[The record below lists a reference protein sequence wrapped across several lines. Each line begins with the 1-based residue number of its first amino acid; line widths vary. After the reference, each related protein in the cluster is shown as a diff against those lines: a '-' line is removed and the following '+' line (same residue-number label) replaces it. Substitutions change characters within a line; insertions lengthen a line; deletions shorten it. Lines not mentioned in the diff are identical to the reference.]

1 MDALAH
7 LVPNRTALVVVDMQ
21 NGFCSAGGSTAK
33 LGLSIE
39 RTGRTVIPIRR
50 LIDAFH
56 AAGTPVMY
64 TKLALRPDYAD
75 AGLLKT
81 KFPPLHSFG
90 HMVDGSWDA
99 AIVGDLRPAD
109 TDFVIRKRRFDS
121 FYDTELELTLRCQ
134 GIDTLVMVGVPT
146 NISVDSTVR
155 AAFARDYDVIIPR
168 EATASYTEEME
179 TASLLTLGFMFAR
192 IAPVGAVI
200 AALEAGVADRELV
213 SERAEED
220 ELEVEVDVD
229 EAIGM

>member
-1 MDALAH
+1 MDALPH

-39 RTGRTVIPIRR
+39 RTGRTVTPMRR

-56 AAGTPVMY
+56 AAGAPVVY
-64 TKLALRPDYAD
+64 TKFVLRPDYAD
-75 AGLLKT
+75 AGLLRT
-81 KFPPLHSFG
+81 KFRLLHSTG
-90 HMVDGSWDA
+90 HMVEGSWDA

-109 TDFVIRKRRFDS
+109 TDFVVRKRRFDS

-134 GIDTLVMVGVPT
+134 GIDTLVIAGVTT
-146 NISVDSTVR
+146 NIGVECTVR
-155 AAFARDYDVIIPR
+155 AAFARDYEVIIPR

-192 IAPVGAVI
+192 IAPVGVVI
-200 AALEAGVADRELV
+200 AALNAGVAERELAT
-213 SERAEED
+213 ERAD
-220 ELEVEVDVD
+220 EEVEVEIDAD
-229 EAIGM
+229 EPIGM